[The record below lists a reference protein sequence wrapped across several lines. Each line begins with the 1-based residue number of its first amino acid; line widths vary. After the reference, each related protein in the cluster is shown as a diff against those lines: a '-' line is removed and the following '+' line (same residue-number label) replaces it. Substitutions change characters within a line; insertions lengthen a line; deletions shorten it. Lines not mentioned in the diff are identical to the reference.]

1 MSHTQ
6 RLALAMLLADD
17 DDEEI
22 QFNQY
27 DVDADAE
34 ALDCL
39 APDIMNPSNLELN
52 VVW

>member
-1 MSHTQ
+1 MSQTQ

-17 DDEEI
+17 EDEEI

-27 DVDADAE
+27 DFDAE

-39 APDIMNPSNLELN
+39 APEIMNPSNLELS